1 MIFSNFDLSTFNAL
15 SYNVFYDE
23 EYWEFCKSYYPTEF
37 KTEEDFIRYR
47 GSKPVSRK
55 VGKYKTF
62 KGSSLE
68 KRISEWYKTY
78 ISDEFLKLSLSATEC
93 YPNTPLMIPHRDVC
107 TQGLSMLCHL
117 NNSWD
122 ESYGGQS
129 CVYDE
134 ANISDFVR
142 VTMNLSDEYES
153 SLRSKPFERVNEL
166 KERWETL
173 KMEKTVPSAIYK
185 TKVMDKQILSIGK
198 AWHGSAPISSFAKS
212 NRRIAY
218 LAFITND
225 KMNSLKCFDG
235 EQSRVGHS

>member
-1 MIFSNFDLSTFNAL
+1 MKLREPAKV
-15 SYNVFYDE
+15 NVDYDE
-23 EYWEFCKSYYPTEF
+23 YLKFVSGVTSEASSDK
-37 KTEEDFIRYR
+37 DAFI
-47 GSKPVSRK
+47 
-55 VGKYKTF
+55 
-62 KGSSLE
+62 
-68 KRISEWYKTY
+68 
-78 ISDEFLKLSLSATEC
+78 
-93 YPNTPLMIPHRDVC
+93 
-107 TQGLSMLCHL
+107 
-117 NNSWD
+117 
-122 ESYGGQS
+122 
-129 CVYDE
+129 
-134 ANISDFVR
+134 
-142 VTMNLSDEYES
+142 
-153 SLRSKPFERVNEL
+153 ERVNEL